1 MRRGTK
7 QPRWI
12 VIAGVGVALTV
23 AAVGVAVTP
32 HPRQTDEPP
41 TDNGVDAVLGDA
53 TDTGAPTTSAAAPA
67 SLATSPSSTPA
78 PSPTPTRDQAP
89 PAIGQA
95 VSQYSGIWTEYWC
108 SSGPRRSQIQ
118 IPIDDPTDAVES
130 LQVVIRYVLRRGDNQ
145 ETYPLGEVRLAPSGD
160 PVAITFGPY
169 LGPNGAYASINSVDM
184 TVTVTDP
191 AGNSSTRTF
200 RDFVSLSECKQG

>member
-95 VSQYSGIWTEYWC
+95 VSQYSVVERYPGASLVEIRLIT
-108 SSGPRRSQIQ
+108 GKRNQIRIQ
-118 IPIDDPTDAVES
+118 ARLRGHMLVGE
-130 LQVVIRYVLRRGDNQ
+130 QRYVFGPDTLRSIDFGRQALHAASLRIDHPVTGRPLEIEAPLPRDLRELIAALRRGGLSD
-145 ETYPLGEVRLAPSGD
+145 AP
-160 PVAITFGPY
+160 
-169 LGPNGAYASINSVDM
+169 
-184 TVTVTDP
+184 
-191 AGNSSTRTF
+191 
-200 RDFVSLSECKQG
+200 

>member
-1 MRRGTK
+1 M
-7 QPRWI
+7 
-12 VIAGVGVALTV
+12 V
-23 AAVGVAVTP
+23 AAVGFAAASRTT
-32 HPRQTDEPP
+32 QKNDPP
-41 TDNGVDAVLGDA
+41 ADNGVDVVLGDA
-53 TDTGAPTTSAAAPA
+53 TDTGAPTTSAAASA
-67 SLATSPSSTPA
+67 SLAASPSSTPV
-78 PSPTPTRDQAP
+78 PSTTPTSDQTP

-118 IPIDDPTDAVES
+118 IPIADPTDAVES
-130 LQVVIRYVLRRGDNQ
+130 LQVVIRYVLRRGDSQ
-145 ETYPLGEVRLAPSGD
+145 ETYPLGEVRLTPSGD
-160 PVAITFGPY
+160 PVTITFGPY

-200 RDFVSLSECKQG
+200 SNFVTLSECKQG